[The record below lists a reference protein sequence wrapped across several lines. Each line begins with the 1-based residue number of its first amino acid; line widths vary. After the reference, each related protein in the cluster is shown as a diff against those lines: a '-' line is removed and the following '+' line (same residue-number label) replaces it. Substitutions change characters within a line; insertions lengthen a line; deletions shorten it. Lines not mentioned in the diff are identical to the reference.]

1 MFDRPEDVRQNR
13 LLAALPEADLACVQ
27 SQLVPAH
34 LTTGETLVQ
43 ASGWAFCLK
52 RHRPPSSDLTTTH
65 EHIANTLGVRRESV
79 TGAADNLQH
88 LGLVR
93 NSRGHVTVVD
103 RAGRESRS
111 CECCRVVRREYDRL
125 LRVVG
130 PNEEPGS

>member
-1 MFDRPEDVRQNR
+1 M
-13 LLAALPEADLACVQ
+13 ACVQ

-65 EHIANTLGVRRESV
+65 EHIADTLGVRRESV
-79 TGAADNLQH
+79 TEAADNLQH

-93 NSRGHVTVVD
+93 NSRGHVT
-103 RAGRESRS
+103 SRS
-111 CECCRVVRREYDRL
+111 STGLVASRAVASATVWSGGNTTVCCGSSGPMKSQVPDYASSRRRGRL
-125 LRVVG
+125 TLQAT
-130 PNEEPGS
+130 